1 MRILAAIGLLA
12 IVAAVVAGVFFL
24 GGYYDVGAQ
33 GEDPP
38 IVSWALVEARTRAIR
53 HFATDQ
59 PPADFAAAERIQAGA
74 KAFSERGCI
83 NCHGGPGVTWAKF
96 SEGLNPGPPDLK
108 DVVGDLRPQDVFWV
122 VKHGIRMTGM
132 PSFAAAG
139 VPDEEIWSIAAFV
152 KAIPKVSEADFQS
165 WTGGGAPAQPKP

>member
-12 IVAAVVAGVFFL
+12 IIAAVVAGVFLL
-24 GGYYDVGAQ
+24 GGYYDVSAQ
-33 GEDPP
+33 GEDSP
-38 IVSWALVEARTRAIR
+38 IVKTVLMEARSRAVR
-53 HFATDQ
+53 HAAADQ
-59 PPADFAAAERIQAGA
+59 PPGDFATPDRIETGA
-74 KAFSERGCI
+74 KAFSERGCV
-83 NCHGGPGVTWAKF
+83 NCHGGPGVSWAKF

-108 DVVGDLRPQDVFWV
+108 DVAPDLKPQEIFWV

-152 KAIPKVSEADFQS
+152 KALPKVSDDDFKAWS
-165 WTGGGAPAQPKP
+165 VGGASAQPKP